1 MTRKPGGL
9 MHDESDFLNKLLD
22 NPADDTV
29 RLVFADWLDERGDAE
44 STTKAAFL
52 RMTAQLLEANL
63 TTKRHVAL
71 RKKMQSLAAKLP
83 TDWLAVVS
91 RLQVERCAGK
101 ERSAKPPSGMRMSM
115 SAFFNFVCD
124 KRWDEMAPTDD
135 AAIRHCDQCGENV
148 HYCDTIVTAREHA
161 WKGHCVAVD
170 LGIIRR
176 EDDLSTVQFAMV
188 GRPSAAALEKERKRN
203 EIDAVSREREE
214 RKRQQNADGDAV

>member
-1 MTRKPGGL
+1 
-9 MHDESDFLNKLLD
+9 MHDERDFLSKLLE

-29 RLVFADWLDERGDAE
+29 RLVYADWLDERADAE
-44 STTKAAFL
+44 STTKAQFL
-52 RMTAQLLEANL
+52 RLTARLNERKKVGKWH
-63 TTKRHVAL
+63 TAL
-71 RKKMQSLAAKLP
+71 RKQMQPLAAKLP

-101 ERSAKPPSGMRMSM
+101 ERSAESASGPRMSM
-115 SAFFNFVCD
+115 SQFFNFVCD

-135 AAIRHCDQCGENV
+135 ATVRRCDQCDENV

-161 WKGHCVAVD
+161 WEGHCVAVD

-176 EDDLSTVQFAMV
+176 DDDINALRLAMKMV
-188 GRPSAAALEKERKRN
+188 GRPSVADLEEERKRN

-214 RKRQQNADGDAV
+214 RKRQQNEGEAG